1 MKTLLIL
8 MSLMS
13 MGAATFATSVV
24 PVVLP
29 RAEQLELH
37 SVRTG
42 DDFRILVAQPE
53 TPPPVG
59 GYPVVYVLDADLVFN
74 SVVETMRIQ
83 SRRPQATGVLPALI
97 VGITYPEKD
106 DAILRRAV
114 DYTPTPLAAS
124 VSNSAPE
131 MSAAMRTAG
140 GGADRFLDFIDHELR
155 PLIAQRYATDASRQ
169 VLFGHSLGGLFV
181 LHALFRRPQAF
192 THYIAA
198 SPSWWWNE
206 TVMAEQE
213 TAFRKLPDAARSGR
227 SLLLT
232 VGEFEQQPSRFSDN
246 MPGGMATLTRRAMV
260 DNVRAVASRLKPLPG
275 LRVDTLEIMGEN
287 HLSSLPQAINRGLR
301 FALEP

>member
-1 MKTLLIL
+1 MMLCT
-8 MSLMS
+8 
-13 MGAATFATSVV
+13 GAATFATSAA

-29 RAEQLELH
+29 RAEQIELH
-37 SVRTG
+37 STRTG

-83 SRRPQATGVLPALI
+83 ARRPQATGVLPALI

-106 DAILRRAV
+106 NAILRRAV
-114 DYTPTPLAAS
+114 DYTPTPLAAP
-124 VSNSAPE
+124 APE

-181 LHALFRRPQAF
+181 LHALFKRPQAF
-192 THYIAA
+192 THYVAA

-206 TVMAEQE
+206 AVMAEQE
-213 TAFRKLPDAARSGR
+213 SAFRKLPDAARSGR
-227 SLLLT
+227 ALLLT

-260 DNVRAVASRLKPLPG
+260 DNVRAVATHLKPLAG
-275 LRVDTLEIMGEN
+275 LRVEALEIQGEN